1 MNIDPQDVGTYA
13 VGGTAILTTVVW
25 AFRKAWQQ
33 IVEGKSDTVAAGAI
47 NAKNEAEAI
56 LYQNLKDE
64 ISRMSHDILKIK
76 QDYKDEKLELEARID
91 DLEAKIYR
99 LSFRI
104 GNIRKQALDAYSL
117 LLNVPKDLICQ
128 EITEA
133 ISHIQNILEEE

>member
-1 MNIDPQDVGTYA
+1 MFLGIKHLPLKGKYQYA
-13 VGGTAILTTVVW
+13 LAD
-25 AFRKAWQQ
+25 R
-33 IVEGKSDTVAAGAI
+33 GAI
-47 NAKNEAEAI
+47 ARVVNN
-56 LYQNLKDE
+56 
-64 ISRMSHDILKIK
+64 LKIK